1 MEQGHGFRGLQGAGT
16 GAGSPLSQPDLDEL
30 LVLQVPLLDAIVTG
44 AAEQD
49 VPVDS
54 QALDAVV
61 VWGLKVVGGA
71 DGAGHTV
78 TQLEHLGEE
87 GRREPQSLAQ
97 GAALTMGR
105 GLPTGEGC
113 LGLRA

>member
-1 MEQGHGFRGLQGAGT
+1 MASGAGAWLQELVGGSGGGT
-16 GAGSPLSQPDLDEL
+16 GTPPPLSQSDLDEL

-49 VPVDS
+49 VPVDG

-61 VWGLKVVGGA
+61 VRGLKVVSGA

-87 GRREPQSLAQ
+87 GR
-97 GAALTMGR
+97 
-105 GLPTGEGC
+105 
-113 LGLRA
+113 